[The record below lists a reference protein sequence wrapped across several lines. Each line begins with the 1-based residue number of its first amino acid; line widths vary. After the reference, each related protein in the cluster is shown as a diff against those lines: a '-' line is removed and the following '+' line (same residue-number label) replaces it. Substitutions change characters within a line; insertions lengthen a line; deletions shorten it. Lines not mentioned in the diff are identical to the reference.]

1 MTVLDDTVKGTTIGD
16 PDGPIQ
22 FIESLGVEV
31 PTFIDPRIDL
41 IPPGRT
47 VKNIK
52 RVSYHIPFA
61 YRGEFRP
68 EQWPGEFR
76 QKHAGSIRLS
86 VDGFVLCTGVAKQ
99 TGMLCQNKAVNRT
112 LFCRNHGGA
121 LHPADKKLS
130 SLSIVPESASQE
142 RQDRIDKLDRV
153 QKFMQ
158 GFLSVEELDD
168 DEITGSF
175 VRTSEGVPIKSI
187 VLGKKFEQLIGK
199 ELHVRLNRYLTS
211 KTPRALEVM
220 YQIMDSEMVEPADR
234 INAAKFII
242 ERTMGKTPD
251 VVISHKTEEK
261 PYESILESIES
272 GSRADHR
279 KSVAS
284 TRLQIEG
291 SYDAESEEDYAEEV
305 DLSEVD
311 DGNETSENGDSGS
324 SGIRA
329 GSDQGNQNVQN
340 AGYGLGDGHGIPDG
354 SSISA
359 GSPDD
364 VQKHADDL
372 VAKRQK
378 QRDLREAIKKAR
390 AKRFAARAV
399 GGISGDDGAW
409 LVEFR
414 VISNVKSPDLG
425 KYKVR
430 FWPPDKITP
439 AVIERVRKSNTT
451 DLVDV
456 LGARGELH

>member
-1 MTVLDDTVKGTTIGD
+1 MTVLDDTVKGTTIGE

-31 PTFIDPRIDL
+31 PTFVDPRIDL
-41 IPPGRT
+41 IPPGRGNA
-47 VKNIK
+47 KSIK

-86 VDGFVLCTGVAKQ
+86 VDGFVLCTGVAKA
-99 TGMLCQNKAVNRT
+99 TGTLCQNKAVNRT

-311 DGNETSENGDSGS
+311 DGGQTSENGDSGS
-324 SGIRA
+324 A
-329 GSDQGNQNVQN
+329 GSDSLQTTDSRTELHDRGT
-340 AGYGLGDGHGIPDG
+340 D
-354 SSISA
+354 SISA

-364 VQKHADDL
+364 VQKHADEL